1 MRTTRVLCLFL
12 VVSLFLSSQWCEI
25 LYGDDSLRTGHES
38 LIDKYHTIEK
48 ELQKS
53 SLAIPFFIE
62 SSVSKNASHVD
73 IYGTIKHPF
82 DSVQHELLVPTNWC
96 EILLPHLNVRACTY
110 KKVNDTW
117 LLTIYNITK
126 FSEPLEDAYQMKF
139 KYRVSE
145 LQGKYFDI
153 SLAAP
158 DGPFRTKDHQVELEA
173 IPLDKGSTFIHLRY
187 SYGYSPLAY
196 LLMKLFGGSKVG
208 FSVTGTDSNGNPVYV
223 DGLRG
228 LVERDVV
235 CYYIAILAYLDTRK
249 IPAEQRFEKRISQWY
264 DLAGRFRKQ
273 LLEMEKEEYLTYK
286 RQDRES
292 QQRLQGDL
300 NRER

>member
-1 MRTTRVLCLFL
+1 
-12 VVSLFLSSQWCEI
+12 
-25 LYGDDSLRTGHES
+25 
-38 LIDKYHTIEK
+38 
-48 ELQKS
+48 
-53 SLAIPFFIE
+53 
-62 SSVSKNASHVD
+62 
-73 IYGTIKHPF
+73 
-82 DSVQHELLVPTNWC
+82 
-96 EILLPHLNVRACTY
+96 
-110 KKVNDTW
+110 
-117 LLTIYNITK
+117 
-126 FSEPLEDAYQMKF
+126 
-139 KYRVSE
+139 
-145 LQGKYFDI
+145 
-153 SLAAP
+153 
-158 DGPFRTKDHQVELEA
+158 
-173 IPLDKGSTFIHLRY
+173 
-187 SYGYSPLAY
+187 
-196 LLMKLFGGSKVG
+196 MKLFGGSKVG